1 MVIGYISLSTD
12 SDRHTQEWL
21 RHALSK
27 WMAEH
32 DATLAVTCLLT
43 QEDAEFARICERQC
57 IPFRVVLPA
66 REPAHP
72 PPKARALLSKAQA
85 THRADTQAPEELVMA
100 TCDVL
105 LVALAAPLDAR
116 LNRLLHAH
124 CQQGHAALI
133 FDTVLRRKY
142 IHCNPD
148 QIE

>member
-1 MVIGYISLSTD
+1 MVIGYISLSTAA
-12 SDRHTQEWL
+12 DRSAQVWL

-43 QEDAEFARICERQC
+43 PEDVEFARICERQC

-66 REPAHP
+66 TEPAHP
-72 PPKARALLSKAQA
+72 PPKSRALLAKAQA

-105 LVALAAPLDAR
+105 LVALTAPMNTR
-116 LNRLLHAH
+116 IHRLLQAY
-124 CQQGHAALI
+124 CQQGHAALV
-133 FDTVLRRKY
+133 FDATLHRKY

-148 QIE
+148 QIT